1 MISIGLYNLKLKT
14 TTTTIATRLAQL
26 DKRRFA
32 EREATGSYPG
42 RTNPQ
47 GFKKKLRRKCCLCE
61 DFCKRLDFIVFSDKD
76 DNLRL
81 KTLAHTAISR
91 KVSDKVH
98 PTTSKGIVGGFKFTV
113 FQRNLKEWQERQW
126 TYVCKC

>member
-14 TTTTIATRLAQL
+14 TTTTAIAIRLAQL

-47 GFKKKLRRKCCLCE
+47 GLKKKLRKKCCLSQ
-61 DFCKRLDFIVFSDKD
+61 DFCKRLDFLVFSDKD
-76 DNLRL
+76 DIHLS
-81 KTLAHTAISR
+81 KCCF
-91 KVSDKVH
+91 VSG
-98 PTTSKGIVGGFKFTV
+98 TSCIVYAS
-113 FQRNLKEWQERQW
+113 NMIMS
-126 TYVCKC
+126 